1 MRSGSAEKR
10 HLQTKRRQISIEPN
24 HVGLN
29 MLYLTRKIGESIVI
43 NDDIEV
49 QITEIKGKTVKLGIT
64 FPKHARV
71 LRKELQQKIQDEN
84 KAASSASAEM
94 IGKFFGG

>member
-1 MRSGSAEKR
+1 
-10 HLQTKRRQISIEPN
+10 
-24 HVGLN
+24 